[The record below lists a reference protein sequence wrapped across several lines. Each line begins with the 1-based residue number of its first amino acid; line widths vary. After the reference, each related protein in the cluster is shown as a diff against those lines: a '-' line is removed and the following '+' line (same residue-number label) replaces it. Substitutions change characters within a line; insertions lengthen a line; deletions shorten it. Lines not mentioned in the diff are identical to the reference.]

1 MSTLLVLFH
10 SATGHVA
17 QLAEKIAAGAESQG
31 VEALLR
37 NPETGR
43 ETPYLTVTK
52 DELRQCSG
60 LALGSPARF
69 GSMSSHLKAFFET
82 TSDLWLSG
90 AMIDKPAGVFGASSS
105 LHGGNEV
112 VLLGMA
118 LPLLHH
124 GMLLTGVPYSEA
136 GLNMQQGGGT
146 PYGPS
151 LVEND
156 SNQPHPH
163 ELELAFNLGVRL
175 AKLIKALA

>member
-1 MSTLLVLFH
+1 MATLLVLFH

-31 VEALLR
+31 IEALLR

-43 ETPYLTVTK
+43 ETEYLTVTK
-52 DELRQCSG
+52 DELRDCAG
-60 LALGSPARF
+60 LALGSPSRF
-69 GSMSSHLKAFFET
+69 GGMSSHLKAFFET

-105 LHGGNEV
+105 LHGGNEA

-124 GMLLTGVPYSEA
+124 GMLVSGIPYSEA
-136 GLNMQQGGGT
+136 GLNSSVGGGT
-146 PYGPS
+146 PYGAS

-156 SNQPHPH
+156 STQPHSH
-163 ELELAFNLGVRL
+163 ELELAYAQGQRL